1 MFKFGSSEDKRRI
14 SVGGP
19 WHFDRALIV
28 LTVPSGI
35 GDINKQDFSRVSFW
49 VQLHEVPLICM
60 EKETS
65 AELETAIGKVEE
77 VETNSSGECIGKFLR
92 MRISV
97 DITKLLKKVVV
108 LEHMEKEVDD
118 GANGSKAE
126 DIPMLVYYER
136 LPDFCFCCGRNG
148 HQYRECVHY
157 KSQSK
162 VELVYG
168 PWLKATTMA
177 EQLKQSRGKDRWNME
192 SSQPNTEAAGG
203 VNTELIPISASGKQ
217 QVQEEQGREED
228 LNQV

>member
-1 MFKFGSSEDKRRI
+1 M
-14 SVGGP
+14 
-19 WHFDRALIV
+19 
-28 LTVPSGI
+28 LTVLSGI
-35 GDINKQDFSRVSFW
+35 GDIKKQDFSRVSFW

-60 EKETS
+60 EKETA
-65 AELETAIGKVEE
+65 AELGATIRKVEE

-108 LEHMEKEVDD
+108 LGHMEKEVDD
-118 GANGSKAE
+118 GANGSKVE

-136 LPDFCFCCGRNG
+136 LLDFCFCCERIR
-148 HQYRECVHY
+148 HQSRECVHY
-157 KSQSK
+157 KSQSE

-177 EQLKQSRGKDRWNME
+177 ERLKQSRGNDRWNMK

-203 VNTELIPISASGKQ
+203 VNAELIPISASGKQ
-217 QVQEEQGREED
+217 
-228 LNQV
+228 

>member
-35 GDINKQDFSRVSFW
+35 GDIKKQDFSRVSFW

-65 AELETAIGKVEE
+65 VELETAIGKVEE

-108 LEHMEKEVDD
+108 LEPMEKEVDD
-118 GANGSKAE
+118 GT
-126 DIPMLVYYER
+126 V
-136 LPDFCFCCGRNG
+136 
-148 HQYRECVHY
+148 V
-157 KSQSK
+157 
-162 VELVYG
+162 
-168 PWLKATTMA
+168 
-177 EQLKQSRGKDRWNME
+177 KQKIFQCWCIMKGFQISV
-192 SSQPNTEAAGG
+192 SVVG
-203 VNTELIPISASGKQ
+203 VMVISTGSASIIN
-217 QVQEEQGREED
+217 
-228 LNQV
+228 LNPKLS